1 MNDGLTKDYDRLI
14 KTAEDIVR
22 SIVKKY
28 DSIIAAYS
36 SGSFA
41 RRDMVY
47 GSDFD
52 IAFIAPGYPA
62 SNKLPPEVTRIIAD
76 DVVFEWAFVE
86 KKMYDVKTLLET
98 SPSVCDLAIARIW
111 FDPEDFFGNI
121 QRVLREEHS
130 RPDLIK
136 TRALNQLKIVEN
148 NFDELKKS
156 IASDKFDNLLT
167 QIFLVVRHA
176 FNIPSVI
183 LNRPVTHC
191 RSYLYCRNNSKDL
204 GIEDFPDLVNRILG
218 AEGFNAEKVN
228 IALNTA
234 LKIFDTCGF
243 PKESVE
249 TYKAHLRTVEYLL
262 DINEPQA
269 AVWPIYF
276 EIVGAGHEA
285 KRDNL
290 ADISEKIFKSFM
302 PIKEEMRL
310 VEKIDMESRIKIIG
324 EIISNSKK
332 MIDNY
337 FKP

>member
-1 MNDGLTKDYDRLI
+1 MNDTIIINYDRLI
-14 KTAEDIVR
+14 KTAEDIVH
-22 SIVKKY
+22 SIVKKHN
-28 DSIIAAYS
+28 SIIAAYS

-52 IAFIAPGYPA
+52 IAFIASGYPA
-62 SNKLPPEVTRIIAD
+62 SNKLPPEVTRKIFDDII
-76 DVVFEWAFVE
+76 FEWAFAASEVFE
-86 KKMYDVKTLLET
+86 VKSLLENH
-98 SPSVCDLAIARIW
+98 PSVCDLAIAKIW
-111 FDPEDFFGNI
+111 FDPDNFFRKVQDI
-121 QRVLREEHS
+121 LRKEHA

-136 TRALNQLKIVEN
+136 LRAVNQLKIVEN
-148 NFDELKKS
+148 NFNEFKRSVKNGQ
-156 IASDKFDNLLT
+156 FDNLLT
-167 QIFLVVRHA
+167 QIFLIVRHA

-234 LKIFDTCGF
+234 LKIFNTCGF

-262 DINEPQA
+262 GINEPKA

-276 EIVGAGHEA
+276 EIVGAWHEA

-290 ADISEKIFKSFM
+290 ADISEKIYESFM
-302 PIKEEMRL
+302 PVREEMRL
-310 VEKIDMESRIKIIG
+310 VEKIEIEERVKIIG
-324 EIISNSKK
+324 RVISSSKE